1 MMVTAVLGLAISLLI
16 NGIILEKTAS
26 HLTSAYMLVY
36 LDVAGLL
43 YLIVAICETAMK
55 ACKYDKRTRQRQQEQ
70 VINK

>member
-16 NGIILEKTAS
+16 NGIILEKT
-26 HLTSAYMLVY
+26 YMLVY

-55 ACKYDKRTRQRQQEQ
+55 ACKYDKDTRQRQQEQ